1 MQTSHR
7 RYLCLR
13 FLKDLWGTRLHRP
26 DKPYGPFRPYRRY
39 HVRKVA
45 VGLLGISLAATSG
58 LAWGAPALG
67 AAPVRAPSTAPSAG
81 EPSVMSHD
89 DLPNPQ
95 EDKRRA
101 LRQAALTDVLAGRAK
116 PVTRNGSTVVK
127 VGSTA
132 GPSSAARTTAQ
143 RRKAQYVELSR
154 EKTDKIFVVL
164 AEFGNERHPDYPDQ
178 DTDPATPRPARFDGP
193 AHHEIPA
200 PNRAVGSST

>member
-1 MQTSHR
+1 M
-7 RYLCLR
+7 
-13 FLKDLWGTRLHRP
+13 
-26 DKPYGPFRPYRRY
+26 
-39 HVRKVA
+39 RKVA
-45 VGLLGISLAATSG
+45 VGLLGMSLVATSG

-67 AAPVRAPSTAPSAG
+67 SAPAKAPSSAGSVG
-81 EPSVMSHD
+81 EPSGNAHD
-89 DLPNPQ
+89 ELPNPQ

-101 LRQAALTDVLAGRAK
+101 LRQAAITDVLAGRAK

-164 AEFGNERHPDYPDQ
+164 AEFGNERHPNYP
-178 DTDPATPRPARFDGP
+178 
-193 AHHEIPA
+193 EIG
-200 PNRAVGSST
+200 RASCRERV